1 MISGKTFY
9 EILGVSPKATQAE
22 IVETF
27 RRLVKEGH
35 PDRFPEEEKKREA
48 ERFLKEITEAFN
60 TLSRP
65 ALRARY
71 DESLSSPQAEVVRKS
86 PQEQVRELLQQG
98 KARQRQG
105 DLAGALA
112 CFDHALR
119 LEPEHSEALFLAGM
133 VRLQNPRWRAQ
144 GSLQVEKAIAL
155 APFASEYAAE
165 YARFLLENDQK
176 LRAQRLLEKALESA
190 PADDR
195 LLTLLAQARS
205 EKPAGGFSLFGKK

>member
-9 EILGVSPKATQAE
+9 EILGVSPKASQAE

-35 PDRFPEEEKKREA
+35 PDRFTEEEKKREA

-65 ALRARY
+65 PLRAKY
-71 DESLSSPQAEVVRKS
+71 DESLFSPQPEAVRKS
-86 PQEQVRELLQQG
+86 PQEQLRELLQQG
-98 KARQRQG
+98 KVRQRQG

-119 LEPEHSEALFLAGM
+119 LEPENPEALFLAGM
-133 VRLQNPRWRAQ
+133 VRLKNPRWRAQ

-155 APFASEYAAE
+155 APFSSDYAAA
-165 YARFLLENDQK
+165 YAQFLLENNQK
-176 LRAQRLLEKALESA
+176 LRAQRLLEKALEST

-195 LLTLLAQARS
+195 LQTLLLQVRS
-205 EKPAGGFSLFGKK
+205 EKPGGGFSLFGKK

>member
-27 RRLVKEGH
+27 RRQVKEGH

-71 DESLSSPQAEVVRKS
+71 DESLASPQAEVVRKS

-98 KARQRQG
+98 KARQRLG

-119 LEPEHSEALFLAGM
+119 LEPAHSEALFLAGM
-133 VRLQNPRWRAQ
+133 VRLKNPRWRAQ
-144 GSLQVEKAIAL
+144 GSLQVERAIAL

-176 LRAQRLLEKALESA
+176 LRAQRLLEKALESS

-205 EKPAGGFSLFGKK
+205 EKPGGGFSLFGKK